1 MYPIVNVLTKL
12 WIQLRDLT
20 LLLVMKYV
28 TFLNDTNE
36 TEFLA
41 VTFEIKKETTV
52 DMKPRDLGGD
62 GCLHVD

>member
-1 MYPIVNVLTKL
+1 
-12 WIQLRDLT
+12 
-20 LLLVMKYV
+20 MKYV

-52 DMKPRDLGGD
+52 DMKPRNLGGD